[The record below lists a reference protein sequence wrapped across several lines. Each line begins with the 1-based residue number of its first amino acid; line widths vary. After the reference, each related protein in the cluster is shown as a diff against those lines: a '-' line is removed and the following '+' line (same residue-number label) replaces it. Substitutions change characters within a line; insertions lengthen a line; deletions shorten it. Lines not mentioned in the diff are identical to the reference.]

1 MNLGKEARRLY
12 LEENFNCSEAAWLGM
27 ANDLAKDEKA
37 FGCRL
42 AGGFGGGL
50 ACGSVC
56 GALAGAVM
64 GLGLFL
70 GREPGQPRAEQLR
83 EVTTQLSE
91 AFAKEF
97 GSISCSEIKPEGD
110 GYRARCADFVEFCV
124 SKATELVDATL
135 EDDDFDCDD

>member
-1 MNLGKEARRLY
+1 MSLGKEARRLY
-12 LEENFNCSEAAWLGM
+12 LEENFNCAEAAWLGM
-27 ANDLAKDEKA
+27 AKDVTKDEKA

-70 GREPGQPRAEQLR
+70 GREPGQPRADKLR
-83 EVTTQLSE
+83 EVTKQLSE

-97 GSISCSEIKPEGD
+97 GSINCSDIKQEGD

-124 SKATELVDATL
+124 NKANELVDL
-135 EDDDFDCDD
+135 ELDDDDFDCG

>member
-1 MNLGKEARRLY
+1 MSVGKEGRRLY
-12 LEENFNCSEAAWLGM
+12 LEEKYNCAEASWLAM
-27 ANDLAKDEKA
+27 AKDMTKDERA

-70 GREPGQPRAEQLR
+70 GREPGQPRADKLR
-83 EVTTQLSE
+83 EATKQLSE

-97 GSISCSEIKPEGD
+97 GSVNCSDIKQEGD
-110 GYRARCADFVEFCV
+110 DYRARCADYVEFCV
-124 SKATELVDATL
+124 NKATELVDAQL
-135 EDDDFDCDD
+135 DDDFDCG

>member
-12 LEENFNCSEAAWLGM
+12 LEDNFNCAEASWLGM
-27 ANDLAKDEKA
+27 ANDLSKDEKA

-70 GREPGQPRAEQLR
+70 GREPGQPRADKLR
-83 EVTTQLSE
+83 EVTKQLGE

-97 GSISCSEIKPEGD
+97 GSINCSEIKPNDD

-124 SKATELVDATL
+124 NKAAELVDASL
-135 EDDDFDCDD
+135 EDDLDCG